1 MQILI
6 FLEAMSNEINESVE
20 LINQQKHNFEE
31 ETENDSE
38 TTTQVYP
45 LRWWI
50 AVFFGVQI
58 TVIRMIMSSFGVVN
72 NIYKAYF
79 KISYYAIDWFTLI
92 QEVGK
97 MVSSILL
104 AFLSFNKITKFRKLF
119 VMMVSTTIITCISI
133 IITFAYPHLY
143 ALIYLGML
151 VIGFS
156 LLTGSAISVALATNW
171 FPENQIGTAMSFQS
185 QGMVVGAFLA
195 FLIPSQLATPPPK
208 KFSHRQNG
216 NMTTQFGLDA
226 AAAFKMQ
233 FSNWHFETYWKFSL
247 LYGCA
252 LFVCVIVLIFS
263 LLFVSDYPKK
273 PPTIAQALVRA
284 QNTQSQYQNIL
295 RNFEKFIKSSKSLL
309 FDKVFFLAV
318 LVCYIVFSLKE
329 LQRLLMGQIFRDVF
343 NAANYGSRVN
353 AMSGYVL
360 MVYEIGNFFGHL
372 VSSLLLDYL
381 KKHKLILY
389 VALMFSACTSIGLA
403 VGQYYNNVVLIFVF
417 IALFGFAVACCHI
430 PIYDM
435 VLEHTYPANPS
446 FVILLFKFQG
456 EIVII
461 IISQISRFILDFI
474 SGTAV
479 FIFMISLVIMCIVLT
494 TFINPEYR
502 RKEANTDQSSSEEQQ
517 LLNVS
522 ESIEETDESV
532 TAD

>member
-1 MQILI
+1 
-6 FLEAMSNEINESVE
+6 MSDGINESVE
-20 LINQQKHNFEE
+20 LIDRQKHNLEE
-31 ETENDSE
+31 EIENDSD

-50 AVFFGVQI
+50 AAFFGVQI
-58 TVIRMIMSSFGVVN
+58 AVIRMIMNSFGIVN

-79 KISYYAIDWFTLI
+79 SISYYAIDWFTLI

-104 AFLSFNKITKFRKLF
+104 AFLSFNEITKFRKLF
-119 VMMVSTTIITCISI
+119 VMMVSMTIITCISI

-143 ALIYLGML
+143 ALIFLGLL

-156 LLTGSAISVALATNW
+156 LQTGGAISVALAINW
-171 FPENQIGTAMSFQS
+171 FPENQIGTALSFRE
-185 QGMVVGAFLA
+185 QGMVAGAFLA
-195 FLIPSQLATPPPK
+195 FLVPSQLATPPPK
-208 KFSHRQNG
+208 KFSHLQKG
-216 NMTTQFGLDA
+216 NMTTQFGLDV

-233 FSNWHFETYWKFSL
+233 FSNWHYETCWKFSF
-247 LYGCA
+247 LYVCT

-284 QNTQSQYQNIL
+284 QNNHSQLQNIFK
-295 RNFEKFIKSSKSLL
+295 NFGKFIIASKSLL

-318 LVCYIVFSLKE
+318 LVCYIVFSLNE

-343 NAANYGSRVN
+343 KVGNYGSRVN

-360 MVYEIGNFFGHL
+360 MVYEIGNFLGNL
-372 VSSLLLDYL
+372 VSSLLLDYS

-389 VALMFSACTSIGLA
+389 VALMFSACTSVGLA

-446 FVILLFKFQG
+446 FVILLFTFQG

-461 IISQISRFILDFI
+461 IISQISRFMLDFI

-479 FIFMISLVIMCIVLT
+479 FIFMISLVIMGIVLT
-494 TFINPEYR
+494 TFINPKYR
-502 RKEANTDQSSSEEQQ
+502 RKEANTDQISTEVQQ
-517 LLNVS
+517 LLH
-522 ESIEETDESV
+522 ESIEENDESI

>member
-1 MQILI
+1 
-6 FLEAMSNEINESVE
+6 MSDGINESVE
-20 LINQQKHNFEE
+20 LINQQKHNLEE
-31 ETENDSE
+31 ETENDSK

-58 TVIRMIMSSFGVVN
+58 AVIRMIMSSFGIVN

-79 KISYYAIDWFTLI
+79 NISYYAIDWFTLI

-104 AFLSFNKITKFRKLF
+104 AILSFNEITKFRKLF
-119 VMMVSTTIITCISI
+119 VMMVLMTIITSISI

-143 ALIYLGML
+143 ALIYLGLL
-151 VIGFS
+151 VIGFG
-156 LLTGSAISVALATNW
+156 LQTGSAISVALATNW
-171 FPENQIGTAMSFQS
+171 FPENQIGTAMSFQE

-195 FLIPSQLATPPPK
+195 FLIPSQLATLPPK
-208 KFSHRQNG
+208 KFSHLQNG
-216 NMTTQFGLDA
+216 NMTTQFRLDVA
-226 AAAFKMQ
+226 SAFKMR
-233 FSNWHFETYWKFSL
+233 FSNWHYDTDRKFSF

-252 LFVCVIVLIFS
+252 LFVCVIVLIFT
-263 LLFVSDYPKK
+263 LIFVSDYPKK
-273 PPTIAQALVRA
+273 PPTAAQALVRV
-284 QNTQSQYQNIL
+284 QKYHSQPQNIL
-295 RNFEKFIKSSKSLL
+295 KNFGEFISTSKSLL
-309 FDKVFFLAV
+309 FDKVFLLAA
-318 LVCYIVFSLKE
+318 LVCYIAGSLNE

-343 NAANYGSRVN
+343 IVRNYDARIN

-360 MVYEIGNFFGHL
+360 IVYEIGNFFGHL

-389 VALMFSACTSIGLA
+389 VALTTTACASVGLA
-403 VGQYYNNVVLIFVF
+403 VGLHLNIVAMIFVF
-417 IALFGFAVACCHI
+417 IALFGFAVACCYI
-430 PIYDM
+430 PIFDM

-461 IISQISRFILDFI
+461 IISQISRFMLDFI
-474 SGTAV
+474 NGTAV
-479 FIFMISLVIMCIVLT
+479 FVFMISLVIMGIVLT
-494 TFINPEYR
+494 TFINPKYR
-502 RKEANTDQSSSEEQQ
+502 RKEANTDQISTEEQQ
-517 LLNVS
+517 LLNAN